1 LKSVITESLWIRWN
15 GLKKVKPDF
24 PPVGKRVDERF
35 GLSGENVMN
44 IKKKQHIKLWLVLLI
59 AVVFWTIGSGFYR
72 NLSARGAE
80 TYKGL
85 KLFSDVIELIEN
97 NYVDPVD
104 SKDLIDK
111 AIEGMVH
118 GLDPHSSL
126 LSPDD
131 FKELQI
137 DTQGEFTGI
146 GVSITLKDGFV
157 TVISPIEGTPAYK
170 VGIKAGDRIIKVNG
184 KDTRDLREAVKLI
197 RGPKGTEVV
206 VTIAREEIKKPID
219 FKIIRDIIPVES
231 VKATIL
237 KPGYGYIW
245 VTNFRENTTEDLVAA
260 LNKLETGK
268 TPLKGLILDLRDDPG
283 GLLDQAIEVSDLFLE
298 NGTILSIKGRKEKNN
313 QVFKAT
319 PNETK
324 RNYPIVVLINGGT
337 ASASEIVA
345 GALQDQKRALIMGT
359 TSFGKGSVQSVERL
373 RDGYALKLTI
383 ARYYTPSGRS
393 IQAKGIVPDIIVKR
407 RFIDKEEP
415 AAVSEG
421 MIREKDLQNHLEAVP
436 ENEKDNKTQG
446 EKKENPPKKRKT
458 LKPNFIYGQLNLEQ
472 LKTDYQVTRA
482 LDILLSYEIFKGVKN

>member
-1 LKSVITESLWIRWN
+1 MRKQ
-15 GLKKVKPDF
+15 
-24 PPVGKRVDERF
+24 VDEEF
-35 GLSGENVMN
+35 GLPGENTMN
-44 IKKKQHIKLWLVLLI
+44 IKKKQHVKLWLALLI
-59 AVVFWTIGSGFYR
+59 AVIFWTVGSGFYR
-72 NLSARGAE
+72 NLSAKGAE

-97 NYVDPVD
+97 NYVDPVN

-111 AIEGMVH
+111 AIQGMVS
-118 GLDPHSSL
+118 GLDPHSAF

-170 VGIKAGDRIIKVNG
+170 AGIKAGDRIIKVNG
-184 KDTRDLREAVKLI
+184 KPTRDLREAVKLI
-197 RGPKGTEVV
+197 RGPKGTEVT
-206 VTIAREEIKKPID
+206 VTIVREESKNPID
-219 FKIIRDIIPVES
+219 FKIVRDIIPVES
-231 VKATIL
+231 VKAVEL
-237 KPGYGYIW
+237 RPGYGYVW

-260 LNKLETGK
+260 LDKLESGK
-268 TPLKGLILDLRDDPG
+268 TPLQGLILDLRDDPG
-283 GLLDQAIEVSDLFLE
+283 GLLDQAIEVSDLFLDK
-298 NGTILSIKGRKEKNN
+298 GIILSIRGREEKNN
-313 QVFKAT
+313 QIFKAT
-319 PNETK
+319 PNQIK
-324 RNYPIVVLINGGT
+324 RTYPMVVLINGGT

-407 RFIDKEEP
+407 RFITKENTSFVNE
-415 AAVSEG
+415 S
-421 MIREKDLQNHLEAVP
+421 MIREKDLKNHLEAVP
-436 ENEKDNKTQG
+436 ESENNGKTQG
-446 EKKENPPKKRKT
+446 ENKEKAPKKI
-458 LKPNFIYGQLNLEQ
+458 LKPVFVYGKLNLKQ
-472 LKTDYQVTRA
+472 LQEDNQVTRA
-482 LDILLSYEIFKGVKN
+482 LDVLLSYQILKGVKN